1 MRGIF
6 YFFLIGFS
14 HAVFGQ
20 NNKQLNVVFIAVD
33 DLKPTIRSF
42 GDAFAV
48 TPNMDMLA
56 RKSTL
61 FLNAHTQQAICSP
74 SRISLLTGLRPD
86 KTQVYDLKTKMRD
99 KLPNVITIPQHFKR
113 NGYITAGVGK
123 IFDPRG
129 VDKQSDD
136 VSWSLPYKRA
146 HQLKYPKDWGQPMV
160 GYYQNQQI
168 KEKIKSIVKKENIP
182 PAKVGDYLKTVFRPP
197 FSSSPAP
204 DEAYA
209 DGAIAAEALRMIDDL
224 STKRKPFFLA
234 VGFKRPHLPFSA
246 PQKYWNLY
254 GRDRIPLA
262 AFHERGSNIGR
273 LAFKGPGE
281 ISKYPMDGRFYTTD
295 NNGQLN
301 LDVAFQRELV
311 HGYYACA
318 SFIDFQIGKIVNKLK
333 KEGLMGNTIIVIWGD
348 HGFHL
353 GDHRMWTKHSN
364 FEQATR
370 SPLIIYNPKTRAA
383 QKIISPTEFVDIFPT
398 LTDLAQIVPPSNVDG
413 TSLLPMMMGQQQSVK
428 EFAVSQYPR
437 NNKMGYSF
445 RTAAHRYTL
454 WIEKSKIG
462 QKISSKDIVQEELF
476 DYNSDPLETK
486 NHIGIAG
493 YNKVYN
499 DLKSKA
505 LSFLSPT
512 VKLTPKLEA
521 VPVSYEK
528 GIKDLISEKGYDPDQ
543 VYIGAT
549 LNHRQLNTKVSDLF
563 LQEFTYSTPENCAK
577 QARIHPKPGV
587 WDWNL
592 INDYLDFADKN
603 NITLRIHGPISP
615 QASHWAKTD
624 SRTKEEL
631 EKNMVEF
638 FTALCKRMNKEPSV
652 KWMDVVNETITP
664 EGFWFEEKPG
674 VNLWENPWEQIGRD
688 KNDVPLYITKAF
700 EIANKYATEKSL
712 VFNQHGGM
720 EPKMWNKVK
729 ETILYLKKKG
739 YRIDGLGWQAHLRS
753 NKPLALDKKQLDYFA
768 SLIDWAHQHGLDF
781 HVTEIDY
788 KIWDSVKSQKAL
800 KEQADAYANI
810 LKVLL
815 SKRNQGV
822 VTFNTWGMV
831 DGLKGKHHDMYR
843 FIFEQNLNPKPAYFA
858 LREAIINPDAKLILK

>member
-1 MRGIF
+1 MHSIV
-6 YFFLIGFS
+6 YFFLIAFS
-14 HAVFGQ
+14 CAIFGQ
-20 NNKQLNVVFIAVD
+20 NNKPLNVVFIAVD

-56 RKSTL
+56 RKSSV

-86 KTQVYDLKTKMRD
+86 KTQVYDLKTRMRD
-99 KLPNVITIPQHFKR
+99 KLPNVVTLPQHFKQM
-113 NGYITAGVGK
+113 GYTTAGVGK

-129 VDKQSDD
+129 VDKQSDG
-136 VSWSLPYKRA
+136 VSWSLPYKRE
-146 HQLKYPKDWGQPMV
+146 HQLKYPKDWGRPMV
-160 GYYQNQQI
+160 GFYQNEQI
-168 KEKIKSIVKKENIP
+168 KEKIKSIVKRENIP
-182 PAKVGDYLKTVFRPP
+182 PAKVGEYLKTVFRPP

-204 DEAYA
+204 DEAYV

-262 AFHERGSNIGR
+262 AFQKRGSNIGR

-281 ISKYPMDGRFYTTD
+281 ISKYPMDDRFYTTD

-301 LDVAFQRELV
+301 LDEAFQRELV

-333 KEGLMGNTIIVIWGD
+333 KEGLMDNTIIVIWGD

-370 SPLIIYNPKTRAA
+370 SPLIIYNPKTRNA
-383 QKIISPTEFVDIFPT
+383 QKIISPTEFVDVFPT
-398 LTDLAQIVPPSNVDG
+398 LADMAQIAPPSNVDG
-413 TSLLPMMMGQQQSVK
+413 MSLLPMMMGQQQSVK
-428 EFAVSQYPR
+428 DFAVSQYPR

-454 WIEKSKIG
+454 WIDKSKIG
-462 QKISSKDIVQEELF
+462 QKISDKDIIQEELF
-476 DYNSDPLETK
+476 DYSTDPLETK
-486 NHIGIAG
+486 NHIGLKG
-493 YNKVYN
+493 YATIY
-499 DLKSKA
+499 DELKKKA
-505 LSFLSPT
+505 LTFLSPA
-512 VKLTPKLEA
+512 KPPKA
-521 VPVSYEK
+521 QPKSQAK
-528 GIKDLISEKGYDPDQ
+528 KGSDGIKDLLANKGYDPKQ
-543 VYIGAT
+543 VYVGAT
-549 LNHRQLNTKVSDLF
+549 LNHRQLNTKISKLF
-563 LQEFTYSTPENCAK
+563 LDEFTYSTPENCAK

-664 EGFWFEEKPG
+664 EGEWFEEKPG
-674 VNLWENPWEQIGRD
+674 VKLWENPWEQIGRD
-688 KNDVPLYITKAF
+688 ENDVPLYISKAF
-700 EIANKYATEKSL
+700 EIANKHATQKSL

-822 VTFNTWGMV
+822 VTYNTWGMV

-858 LREAIINPDAKLILK
+858 LREAIINPDAKLVLK